1 MMTHLERAKQLQEMI
16 AQGKVN
22 EALEELYAEDCVIVE
37 GNGQVRT
44 GREAQL
50 GAVKEWQGSISE
62 MHGAG
67 IGCITSDEENGV
79 TCVESWMDVTYQG
92 GHRAKL
98 EEVAVQK
105 WKDGRIIHER
115 FYFDVPPGMSGE

>member
-1 MMTHLERAKQLQEMI
+1 MSCLEKAKQLQSMI
-16 AQGKVN
+16 AQGQVN
-22 EALEELYAEDCVIVE
+22 EALNELYAEDCTIVE
-37 GNGQVRT
+37 GNGQVRS
-44 GREAQL
+44 GRSAQL
-50 GAVKEWQGSISE
+50 EAVKEWQNSISE

-67 IGCITSDEENGV
+67 VGCITSDEENGV

-105 WKDGRIIHER
+105 WKDGRIVHER
-115 FYFDVPPGMSGE
+115 FYFDVPPGMEAE